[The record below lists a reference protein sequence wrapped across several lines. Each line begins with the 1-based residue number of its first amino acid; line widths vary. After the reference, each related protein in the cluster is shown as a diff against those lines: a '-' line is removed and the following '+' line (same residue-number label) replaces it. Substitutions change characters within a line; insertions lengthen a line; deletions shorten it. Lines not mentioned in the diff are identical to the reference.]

1 MSSVLL
7 KSFFAVSGLA
17 FVLSGCTTTTSTKPA
32 TASALT
38 TPAASNP
45 APKFP
50 SFSSPARSVAPD
62 LAQACINSAANK
74 YFLPTRVIKAV
85 DSRKPG
91 DGSTQVILKVD
102 LRDAVC
108 TVSAGGVVKSVID
121 TSPKSADQI
130 AAEAQAAAA
139 PKTTSQTATANTVAR
154 ATRKSPSTTKTSSGV
169 KKRSQVTASSGQSL
183 Y

>member
-1 MSSVLL
+1 MSSVFP
-7 KSFFAVSGLA
+7 KSFLIVAGLA
-17 FVLSGCTTTTSTKPA
+17 IAVSGCTTTSTTKS
-32 TASALT
+32 TASTNALV
-38 TPAASNP
+38 TPIASNP

-50 SFSSPARSVAPD
+50 SFTSSARSVAPD

-74 YFLPTRVIKAV
+74 YFLPTRVIKAI

-130 AAEAQAAAA
+130 AAEAQAASAKTVS
-139 PKTTSQTATANTVAR
+139 PSRTENTVVKTTRKATS
-154 ATRKSPSTTKTSSGV
+154 ATNVSSGN
-169 KKRSQVTASSGQSL
+169 KKRSQATASSGQSL

>member
-1 MSSVLL
+1 MSRMFSNSVLIV
-7 KSFFAVSGLA
+7 AGL
-17 FVLSGCTTTTSTKPA
+17 VCTVTGCTSTTATKTTIASVENATTSR
-32 TASALT
+32 
-38 TPAASNP
+38 
-45 APKFP
+45 FP
-50 SFSSPARSVAPD
+50 SFTAPTRSVAPD

-108 TVSAGGVVKSVID
+108 TVSASGVVKSVID

-139 PKTTSQTATANTVAR
+139 KNGSQITANN
-154 ATRKSPSTTKTSSGV
+154 STTKTTGATSRKAAAGQEKNGV
-169 KKRSQVTASSGQSL
+169 KKRGKTSETAEQTL

>member
-1 MSSVLL
+1 MSRMFSKSVLIV
-7 KSFFAVSGLA
+7 AGL
-17 FVLSGCTTTTSTKPA
+17 VCTVTGCTSTTATKTTVGSVENVTTS
-32 TASALT
+32 S
-38 TPAASNP
+38 
-45 APKFP
+45 FP
-50 SFSSPARSVAPD
+50 SFTAPTRSVAPD

-108 TVSAGGVVKSVID
+108 TVSASGVVKSVID

-139 PKTTSQTATANTVAR
+139 KNDSQTTADNSITKTTGTDS
-154 ATRKSPSTTKTSSGV
+154 RKAAAAGQEKNGV
-169 KKRSQVTASSGQSL
+169 KKRAKTSKAADQTL

>member
-1 MSSVLL
+1 MSSVFP
-7 KSFFAVSGLA
+7 KSFLIAAGLA
-17 FVLSGCTTTTSTKPA
+17 LTVSGCTTTATTKPTTGTNA
-32 TASALT
+32 MT
-38 TPAASNP
+38 TPVASNP

-50 SFSSPARSVAPD
+50 SFTSPARSVAPD

-108 TVSAGGVVKSVID
+108 TVSSSGVVKSVID

-130 AAEAQAAAA
+130 AAEEAAAA
-139 PKTTSQTATANTVAR
+139 PKAVSKNTTDNTDIK
-154 ATRKSPSTTKTSSGV
+154 TPRKSTSAGKAAGSVEKRTKA
-169 KKRSQVTASSGQSL
+169 TASSGSSL

>member
-1 MSSVLL
+1 MSSVFP
-7 KSFFAVSGLA
+7 KSIFIVAGFA
-17 FVLSGCTTTTSTKPA
+17 LSVTGCTTTQNQTTA
-32 TASALT
+32 TNSLT
-38 TPAASNP
+38 TAVASNP

-50 SFSSPARSVAPD
+50 SFTAPTRSVAPD

-130 AAEAQAAAA
+130 AAEAQAAVGTKALSQNTTETTVVRT
-139 PKTTSQTATANTVAR
+139 PKKTTSTT
-154 ATRKSPSTTKTSSGV
+154 STGV
-169 KKRSQVTASSGQSL
+169 KKRTQATAASGQSL

>member
-1 MSSVLL
+1 MSSVLP
-7 KSFFAVSGLA
+7 KSFLIVAGLA
-17 FVLSGCTTTTSTKPA
+17 LAVSGCTTTATTKPTTA
-32 TASALT
+32 TNAMT
-38 TPAASNP
+38 TPVASNP
-45 APKFP
+45 APRFP
-50 SFSSPARSVAPD
+50 SFTSPTRSVAPD

-108 TVSAGGVVKSVID
+108 TVSSSGVVKSVID

-130 AAEAQAAAA
+130 AAEEAAAA
-139 PKTTSQTATANTVAR
+139 PKTVSQNTADNAAVKTL
-154 ATRKSPSTTKTSSGV
+154 RKSAPAGKAASGV
-169 KKRSQVTASSGQSL
+169 KKRAKATASSGSSL

>member
-1 MSSVLL
+1 MSKLFPKSILL
-7 KSFFAVSGLA
+7 VAGLI
-17 FVLSGCTTTTSTKPA
+17 VTVTGCTTTTATKTTTSPVA
-32 TASALT
+32 TA
-38 TPAASNP
+38 P

-50 SFSSPARSVAPD
+50 SFSAPTRSVAPD

-74 YFLPTRVIKAV
+74 YFLPTRVIKAI

-108 TVSAGGVVKSVID
+108 TVSASGVVKSVID

-130 AAEAQAAAA
+130 AAEEQAAASKTGSQTTA
-139 PKTTSQTATANTVAR
+139 DNNTSKTTEVTSRKNTTAKQPA
-154 ATRKSPSTTKTSSGV
+154 SGTKKRTQTSS
-169 KKRSQVTASSGQSL
+169 SSGQTL